1 MVSVVAVSFV
11 VPLAVEV
18 VVSREQPADAVVPQ
32 RGYVGACFHV
42 LYQYF
47 VAAVAVAV
55 SAPAAAVVSA
65 TAAAPVNARRRF
77 TVSLVPSSPDCRR
90 LTRPTMDQAA
100 RRIQDVF
107 AVAKRSLRPFE

>member
-1 MVSVVAVSFV
+1 MRSS
-11 VPLAVEV
+11 P
-18 VVSREQPADAVVPQ
+18 S

-65 TAAAPVNARRRF
+65 TAAAPVNARRR
-77 TVSLVPSSPDCRR
+77 
-90 LTRPTMDQAA
+90 PTMDQAA